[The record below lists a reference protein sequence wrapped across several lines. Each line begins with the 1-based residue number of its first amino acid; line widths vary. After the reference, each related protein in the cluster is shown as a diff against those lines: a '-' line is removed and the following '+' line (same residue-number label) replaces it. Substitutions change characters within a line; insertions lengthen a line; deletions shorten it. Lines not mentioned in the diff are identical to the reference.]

1 MSVLSPVF
9 FLLASLSLFL
19 RSSLTSINLVLSVS
33 LLKPKCCCEGRE
45 PWKSEWPPHPRPS
58 LGRAEGGE
66 NPGLGQCCWTLPGE
80 SDRALDATLGPE
92 ASAFSFSLVSL
103 SHPGNE
109 TVGLGHGGSR
119 DSAVAGVWGALSG
132 QRWSGCPSYPGTH
145 DGAWCAIEP
154 SLPECKRLR

>member
-1 MSVLSPVF
+1 MEIRVAPSSPP
-9 FLLASLSLFL
+9 L
-19 RSSLTSINLVLSVS
+19 
-33 LLKPKCCCEGRE
+33 
-45 PWKSEWPPHPRPS
+45 
-58 LGRAEGGE
+58 LGRAGGGE

-80 SDRALDATLGPE
+80 ADRALDATLGPE
-92 ASAFSFSLVSL
+92 ASAFPLFLLSPF

-154 SLPECKRLR
+154 SLPECKCLR